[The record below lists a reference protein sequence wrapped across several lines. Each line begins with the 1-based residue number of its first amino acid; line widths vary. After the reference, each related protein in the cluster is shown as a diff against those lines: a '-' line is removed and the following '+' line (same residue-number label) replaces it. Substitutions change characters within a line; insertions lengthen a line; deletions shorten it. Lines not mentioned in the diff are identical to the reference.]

1 MIEWIA
7 SLTAIV
13 SIWLYG
19 NGWKDSGYFGLVS
32 QFFWWWFSFLYD
44 FIVFQ
49 YIVIGMY
56 YLLIYFLY
64 DFIICCYIFI
74 GF

>member
-19 NGWKDSGYFGLVS
+19 NGWKYSGYFGLVS
-32 QFFWWWFSFLYD
+32 QFFGGGFRLYM
-44 FIVFQ
+44 I
-49 YIVIGMY
+49 
-56 YLLIYFLY
+56 
-64 DFIICCYIFI
+64 
-74 GF
+74 